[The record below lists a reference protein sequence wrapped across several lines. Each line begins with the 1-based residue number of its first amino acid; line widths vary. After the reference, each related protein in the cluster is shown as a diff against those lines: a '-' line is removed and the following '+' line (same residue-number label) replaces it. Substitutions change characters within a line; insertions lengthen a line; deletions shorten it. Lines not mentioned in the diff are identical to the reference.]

1 MTNIETI
8 KSIIFLTL
16 IAYLERQIEREKK
29 QARQQ
34 KLLASQD
41 FDGRTNVNEK
51 DSENGTLLP
60 NNTIKPANADSLG

>member
-1 MTNIETI
+1 M
-8 KSIIFLTL
+8 IFLTL
-16 IAYLERQIEREKK
+16 IAYLKLQIEREKK

-34 KLLASQD
+34 KLLVVSQD

-60 NNTIKPANADSLG
+60 NNTVVTIKSANGDSLG